1 MKYKYILFDLDG
13 TLTDPFEG
21 ITTCFKYALDY
32 YGISAE
38 QKDLTCVIGPPLI
51 DSFCKFFDFDE
62 EEGWRAVAKY
72 RERFET
78 IGWQENRLLDGV
90 PEMLADLK
98 ADNRI
103 LTLATSKPIVYARKI
118 IEMFDIAKY
127 FDYAIGAEIGGKK
140 GTKPEIVEKALKT
153 ICIPDKESVIMVG
166 DRENDVEGAKAFGI
180 SSLGVRCG
188 YAAPGELERAGA
200 DFIADTVGDMRDFLM
215 NADAASL
222 SK

>member
-1 MKYKYILFDLDG
+1 M
-13 TLTDPFEG
+13 
-21 ITTCFKYALDY
+21 
-32 YGISAE
+32 
-38 QKDLTCVIGPPLI
+38 
-51 DSFCKFFDFDE
+51 
-62 EEGWRAVAKY
+62 
-72 RERFET
+72 
-78 IGWQENRLLDGV
+78 DGV

-153 ICIPDKESVIMVG
+153 ICFPDKESVIMVG
-166 DRENDVEGAKAFGI
+166 DRENDVEGAKTFGI
-180 SSLGVRCG
+180 ASLGVRCG

>member
-21 ITTCFKYALDY
+21 ITKCFKYALDY
-32 YGISAE
+32 FGISAKQE
-38 QKDLTCVIGPPLI
+38 DLTPVIGPPLI
-51 DSFCKFFDFDE
+51 DSFCNFYGFDE
-62 EEGWRAVAKY
+62 EKGWRAVAKY

-78 IGWQENRLLDGV
+78 VGWQENKLLDSV

-98 ADNRI
+98 NDNRV
-103 LTLATSKPIVYARKI
+103 LTLATSKPIVYAKKI
-118 IEMFDIAKY
+118 IEKFDIARY

-153 ICIPDKESVIMVG
+153 LSFPNKESVIMVG

-180 SSLGVRCG
+180 TSLGVRTG
-188 YAAPGELERAGA
+188 YAEPGELERAGA
-200 DFIADTVGDMRDFLM
+200 DFIVDTVSDMHSFLM
-215 NADAASL
+215 NN
-222 SK
+222 